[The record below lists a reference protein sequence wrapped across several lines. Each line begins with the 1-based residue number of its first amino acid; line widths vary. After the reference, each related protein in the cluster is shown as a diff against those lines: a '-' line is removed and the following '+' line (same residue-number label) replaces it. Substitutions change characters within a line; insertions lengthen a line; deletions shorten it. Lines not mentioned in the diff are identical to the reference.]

1 MYELK
6 IFIRYLILYFLIQ
19 FVFILKSEAEIR
31 SLRDKIKKLED
42 ELMATKSELEQQK
55 IVILIFFVHLF
66 YKKILNLIL
75 LN

>member
-19 FVFILKSEAEIR
+19 FAFILKSEAEIR

-55 IVILIFFVHLF
+55 IVILIFFVHVF